1 MVDATLLNEVVELF
15 ICLCKEICISFY
27 FVKETKL
34 LFLELSYLRE
44 VIGLMS

>member
-1 MVDATLLNEVVELF
+1 MVDATLLNKVVELF

-27 FVKETKL
+27 LVKKTKL